1 MSEEAKIDKVD
12 KTIAIVEEKEQK
24 ISELEQKLQE
34 YQKAEEEKLAA
45 QKAKEE
51 EDIKAKLQSTE
62 EKLKAQEE
70 SFNKKLEEIQMRQS
84 VVGKQKEEQTGLTKE
99 EYEKNKVK
107 YDTMYLKA
115 TLPDVFGN

>member
-1 MSEEAKIDKVD
+1 MSEGENKVD

-34 YQKAEEEKLAA
+34 YQKQEEEKRKAEEAAKEAELAA
-45 QKAKEE
+45 KVAE
-51 EDIKAKLQSTE
+51 TE
-62 EKLKAQEE
+62 AKLKAQEE

-84 VVGKQKEEQTGLTKE
+84 VVNKETGETKVLTKE
-99 EYEKNKVK
+99 EYEKNRVK
-107 YDTMYLKA
+107 YDTMYLKH